1 MHNHSEKGKGVFWGI
16 LLLVAGVLIL
26 LHNLGYVSGNVWRW
40 WPVIL
45 IIIGLKKLIY

>member
-1 MHNHSEKGKGVFWGI
+1 MSHHNEKGKGVFWGI
-16 LLLVAGVLIL
+16 LLLAAGILIL
-26 LHNLGYVSGNVWRW
+26 LHNLGHISGNILRW